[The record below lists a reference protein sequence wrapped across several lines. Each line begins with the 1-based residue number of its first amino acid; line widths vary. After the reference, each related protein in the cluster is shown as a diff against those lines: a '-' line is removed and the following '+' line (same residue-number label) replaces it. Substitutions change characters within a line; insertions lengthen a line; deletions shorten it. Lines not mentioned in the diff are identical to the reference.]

1 MTNTYM
7 WVVKMCSKMH
17 LFIFSVLI
25 INFFLYLSNL
35 ECVQLCSIISSQNIC
50 NIPSYLYT
58 ILEYILKIHPS
69 RSSNNEIL
77 HCQVQDYQ
85 QGEQDCHMYQEHSNK
100 CSGVKNSQ
108 RDPPGLHTLWA
119 ITENLITIAVV
130 SHDLLD
136 SHDNHGKR
144 INIFK
149 ASVT

>member
-1 MTNTYM
+1 
-7 WVVKMCSKMH
+7 
-17 LFIFSVLI
+17 
-25 INFFLYLSNL
+25 
-35 ECVQLCSIISSQNIC
+35 
-50 NIPSYLYT
+50 
-58 ILEYILKIHPS
+58 
-69 RSSNNEIL
+69 
-77 HCQVQDYQ
+77 
-85 QGEQDCHMYQEHSNK
+85 MYQEHSNK

-149 ASVT
+149 ASITYYALYSNLNFPRNIYIKVCNVRVLP